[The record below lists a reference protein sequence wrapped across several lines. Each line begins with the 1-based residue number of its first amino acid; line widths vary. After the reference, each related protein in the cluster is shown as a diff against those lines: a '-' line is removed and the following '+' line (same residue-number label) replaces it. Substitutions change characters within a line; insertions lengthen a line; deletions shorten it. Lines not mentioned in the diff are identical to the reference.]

1 MPSGITYVTSLD
13 LNGLPIEPA
22 EEGKRSKALVDFKLE
37 IMSLSPFNIGSSC
50 LRPQRNNF
58 GRI

>member
-1 MPSGITYVTSLD
+1 MSSGITYVTTLD

-22 EEGKRSKALVDFKLE
+22 EEEKRSNALADFKLE
-37 IMSLSPFNIGSSC
+37 KMSLSPFNIGSSC